1 MASMNYAQH
10 EMSVKIVYYGPG
22 LSGKT
27 TNLLIIHKE
36 TPEKL
41 KSSLTSLA
49 TQTDRTIFF
58 DFLPLDLGKIRDF
71 SVKFHLYSVPGQVY
85 YNATRKLVLRGVDGI
100 VFVADSARDKME
112 ENIESFRNLEEN
124 LTDYGYKIESIPTL
138 IQYNKRD
145 LPNVFSIDELNRQM
159 NKCNLPWS
167 EAVANKGIG
176 VFDTL
181 KKIGSAVVNVLDK
194 KYSRITPSSRPR
206 GDGAARP
213 G

>member
-27 TNLLIIHKE
+27 TNLLIIHKD

-58 DFLPLDLGKIRDF
+58 DFLPLDLGKIRGF
-71 SVKFHLYSVPGQVY
+71 AVKFHLYSVPGQVY
-85 YNATRKLVLRGVDGI
+85 YNATRKLVLRGADGI
-100 VFVADSARDKME
+100 VFVADSAVDKME
-112 ENIESFRNLEEN
+112 ENIESFKNLEDNFTE
-124 LTDYGYKIESIPTL
+124 YGYKIENIPTI

-145 LPNVFSIDELNRQM
+145 LPRVLSIDELNRQL
-159 NKCNLPWS
+159 NKYNLPWS
-167 EAVANKGIG
+167 EAVANKGTG

-181 KKIGSAVVNVLDK
+181 KKIGSAVVDGLDK
-194 KYSRITPSSRPR
+194 RYSRAGPSARPR
-206 GDGAARP
+206 GDAAK